1 LNFCSNGGRILPG
14 GILKFIEDMKIESKI
29 GKSGHSDESI
39 YKFVSNFHNF
49 KDLLPAGKVSGW
61 EASEE
66 KCSFQVDPL
75 GRTGLII
82 VNKEPYSLVKM
93 SSDPEFSSYQ
103 FTIWIQ
109 FKKVAPEDTRI
120 KITIEPHVNKMLMP
134 MVKVPLKKLADGL
147 IDKMEDFDF
156 PA

>member
-1 LNFCSNGGRILPG
+1 
-14 GILKFIEDMKIESKI
+14 MKIESRI
-29 GKSGHSDESI
+29 GKSASSDEAI

-49 KDLLPAGKVSGW
+49 KDLLPTDKVSGW
-61 EASEE
+61 EASED

-75 GRTGLII
+75 GRTGLMI

-103 FTIWIQ
+103 FTIWVQ
-109 FKKVAPEDTRI
+109 LKKVAGDDTRI
-120 KITIEPHVNKMLMP
+120 KITIEPHVNMMLMP
-134 MVKVPLKKLADGL
+134 MVKGPLKKLADGL
-147 IDKMEDFDF
+147 VEKMESFDF

>member
-1 LNFCSNGGRILPG
+1 
-14 GILKFIEDMKIESKI
+14 MKIESKI
-29 GKSGHSDESI
+29 GKSASSDEVI
-39 YKFVSNFHNF
+39 YAFVGNFHNF

-82 VNKEPYSLVKM
+82 VEKKPYSLVKM
-93 SSDPEFSSYQ
+93 SSDPEFSKYQ

-109 FKKVAPEDTRI
+109 LKKVASDDTRI
-120 KITIEPHVNKMLMP
+120 KITIEPLVNKMMLP

-147 IDKMEDFDF
+147 VEKMESFDF

>member
-1 LNFCSNGGRILPG
+1 
-14 GILKFIEDMKIESKI
+14 MKIESKI
-29 GKSGHSDESI
+29 GKSDSSDEVS
-39 YKFVSNFHNF
+39 YAFVGNFHNC

-75 GRTGLII
+75 GRTGLMI
-82 VNKEPYSLVKM
+82 VEKKPYSLVKM
-93 SSDPEFSSYQ
+93 SSDPEFSKYQ

-109 FKKVAPEDTRI
+109 LKKVASDDTRI
-120 KITIEPHVNKMLMP
+120 KITIEPLVNKMLLP

-147 IDKMEDFDF
+147 IDKMESFDF
-156 PA
+156 TA